1 MNKQVTLDQNITKLQ
16 NSLNAV
22 KTLSEILEKCD
33 INSANLT
40 VRKNKKYLRKTLKNV
55 SRLNVVIQKQ
65 ISEKFPTTAL
75 VNKNTNT
82 NTIVNGMFNLLKNS
96 EIDQFKVKRDEST
109 ENKYEI
115 WEGNIY
121 CGRFS
126 F

>member
-1 MNKQVTLDQNITKLQ
+1 MNKQITLDQNITKLQ

-22 KTLSEILEKCD
+22 KTLSEILEKCN

-40 VRKNKKYLRKTLKNV
+40 VKKNKKYLRKTLKNV
-55 SRLNVVIQKQ
+55 SRLNAVIQKQ
-65 ISEKFPTTAL
+65 ISEKFPTAAL

-82 NTIVNGMFNLLKNS
+82 IVNDMFNLLKNS